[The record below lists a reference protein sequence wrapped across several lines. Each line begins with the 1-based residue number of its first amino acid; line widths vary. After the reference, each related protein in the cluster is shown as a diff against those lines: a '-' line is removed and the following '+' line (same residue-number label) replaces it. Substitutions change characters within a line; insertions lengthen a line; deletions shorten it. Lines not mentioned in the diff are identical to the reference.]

1 MKASDSI
8 SEKED
13 TMKVIERYQSGFQ
26 PPGDI
31 PFEDLSKAD
40 SESSHNSQN
49 NSNAMNH
56 NATMKGG
63 TMGANKLKKRV
74 GIFNIFSSNKVSQ
87 LFNCFIYIIKRLYN
101 LNFLFS

>member
-87 LFNCFIYIIKRLYN
+87 LMFQFINQLKIKN
-101 LNFLFS
+101 ILNYLL